1 VAAILFVAA
10 LPARAGQEADSTLK
24 WQPRAASAAPKAVLT
39 VAHTESQQPAAP
51 IVNRAVLQWTNSRK
65 SYQPPGAKPRG
76 SILQLNSYEEAQTP
90 AANAGQ
96 AADPSADK
104 NPFDVAQQP
113 EKKDGGEPTGEL
125 PAPDTSPPPAAALP
139 IPDDAEPAPKPF
151 NETKAEP
158 APEAAAPA
166 AEPLEKTAPAAE
178 PAPPSADELFK
189 DQPIP
194 KPSES
199 ELPIPSGDLSEG
211 ILTKPGQPGC
221 KGYDKQCRDALRQLQ
236 ERDITTVVVGVIIE
250 GTEGEDFPC
259 DCKVG
264 RDFQLPQFVARNF
277 TPTIFTWKAS
287 GICHKPLYF
296 EDVQLERYGHSWNPI
311 VQPFVSGAHFFV
323 SVPLLPYKM
332 GLRPPHECVYTLG
345 YYRPGSCAP
354 YMFEPIPLSLRA
366 AAFEAAGATA
376 FAFWFWPPN

>member
-1 VAAILFVAA
+1 VALVILFVTA
-10 LPARAGQEADSTLK
+10 LPARAGQDGDTILK
-24 WQPRAASAAPKAVLT
+24 WQPRAAATATREKVRVEAHAEP
-39 VAHTESQQPAAP
+39 AHTARPA
-51 IVNRAVLQWTNSRK
+51 VQRAVLQWTNTRN
-65 SYQPPGAKPRG
+65 SYQPPGTKRG
-76 SILQLNSYEEAQTP
+76 SILELNYEEAQP
-90 AANAGQ
+90 PSDAPLPP
-96 AADPSADK
+96 DPNADK
-104 NPFDVAQQP
+104 NPFDLAKQQ
-113 EKKDGGEPTGEL
+113 EKKDAGEPTGEL
-125 PAPDTSPPPAAALP
+125 PIPDTTQPATPPAAELP
-139 IPDDAEPAPKPF
+139 MPDAAEPAPKPF
-151 NETKAEP
+151 DEPKAEP
-158 APEAAAPA
+158 LPDQK
-166 AEPLEKTAPAAE
+166 LPAAE
-178 PAPPSADELFK
+178 PAPPAADELFK

-194 KPSES
+194 KPSET
-199 ELPIPSGDLSEG
+199 ELPVPSGDLSEG
-211 ILTKPGQPGC
+211 ILTKPGGPGC
-221 KGYDKQCRDALRQLQ
+221 KGYDKQCREALRKLQ
-236 ERDITTVVVGVIIE
+236 QRDITTVVVGVIIE

-259 DCKVG
+259 DCRVG
-264 RDFQLPQFVARNF
+264 RDVDTPQFVARNF
-277 TPTIFTWKAS
+277 SPTLFTWKAS